1 MLEIAAWVV
10 IFLASVIIHEV
21 CHGLVADLLGDPT
34 AKQAG
39 RLTLNPLKHI
49 DPFWT
54 VIFPGLLFLST
65 QGRFA
70 IGMAKPVPVDFSRLR
85 YPKRDMIYVAA
96 SGPLANFVLALL
108 MNVLWKFF
116 PNPVWLYGIYFNLG
130 IGLFN
135 LIPIPP
141 LDGSRILMGLMPL
154 SLMRPYAQ
162 IERYGFLIIL
172 ALYMTGILFS
182 WIIPV
187 MNMLCRILDI
197 PQLGISY

>member
-1 MLEIAAWVV
+1 MLDIAALMF
-10 IFLASVIIHEV
+10 IFMASVIIHEV
-21 CHGLVADLLGDPT
+21 CHGLGADRLGDPT
-34 AKQAG
+34 AKEAG

-54 VIFPGLLFLST
+54 IIFPGLLFLST

-85 YPKRDMIYVAA
+85 HPRRDMIYVAA
-96 SGPLANFVLALL
+96 SGPLANFALAMI
-108 MNVLWKFF
+108 MNVLWKLF
-116 PNPVWLYGIYFNLG
+116 PQPIWLYGIYFNLG

-141 LDGSRILMGLMPL
+141 LDGSRILMGFLPL
-154 SLMRPYAQ
+154 SLARPYAR

-172 ALYMTGILFS
+172 ALYMTGILFA
-182 WIIPV
+182 WIIPLLNV
-187 MNMLCRILDI
+187 LCRILDI